1 MKMKQKMQQGF
12 TLIELMIVV
21 AIVGILAAVAI
32 PAYTDYTVRS
42 RITEGINMA
51 GSAKNAVAEAF
62 QSTGVVPG
70 DNAAAGWAGAV
81 SKYVTSVDVNA
92 GGIVR
97 VVFNNAAGRL
107 PELGA
112 NNQLEMRPF
121 VAGAA
126 IEAGAQGPVDWA
138 CISAGNT
145 SAAARG
151 FPAGGIAVLA
161 NGINVRYAP
170 AECR

>member
-42 RITEGINMA
+42 RMA

-107 PELGA
+107 PELGE